1 MVILTVSLDTHEPFV
16 IVHINCALLPAV
28 KPVTAVVGFVIGKPI
43 VAPLLAPKNDQAP
56 VPEVGIFAAI
66 VKEPLLQLERS
77 DPAVATCDVLT
88 VVVVVAVTAA
98 VHPTDDV

>member
-1 MVILTVSLDTHEPFV
+1 MTTFNAKDISLKGTETGKNKFCTAWPPTKV
-16 IVHINCALLPAV
+16 GLQAL
-28 KPVTAVVGFVIGKPI
+28 
-43 VAPLLAPKNDQAP
+43 
-56 VPEVGIFAAI
+56 AAI